1 MCHCSRGH
9 IVQYFLF
16 LGLFRHY
23 IHLMVRHCTVCRFI
37 CIFDVCCIYH
47 VPDAQRTSRQ
57 SIISYK
63 QFSCWLAAGMQI
75 ARCTLNLVMVF
86 VVLLHWSS
94 LSHILSFSMTK
105 SNWSN
110 PLPPYSELLD
120 SVMAVVFLFFR
131 FCEVSMIV
139 WFGMQHIKFT
149 CGRNVEKNLHILL
162 YGMLFLMYA
171 SVKTHC
177 VHNLHDWHS

>member
-1 MCHCSRGH
+1 MSLHYRFNLFDSMCHCSRGH

-57 SIISYK
+57 SIINYK

-94 LSHILSFSMTK
+94 LSHSVILYDQIKLIKSITSVRWIIGLCHGCCCFFSFDFVRSV
-105 SNWSN
+105 WSFD
-110 PLPPYSELLD
+110 SEC
-120 SVMAVVFLFFR
+120 S
-131 FCEVSMIV
+131 I
-139 WFGMQHIKFT
+139 
-149 CGRNVEKNLHILL
+149 
-162 YGMLFLMYA
+162 
-171 SVKTHC
+171 
-177 VHNLHDWHS
+177 